1 MNGGNIVVDV
11 VNGKA
16 DTSNVLVR
24 IVVGIVR
31 CRSATSSIS
40 STDSSTDSGRGRGR
54 GRGSNKD
61 DNNLLF

>member
-1 MNGGNIVVDV
+1 M
-11 VNGKA
+11 NGKA
-16 DTSNVLVR
+16 DTDTSKVLVR

-40 STDSSTDSGRGRGR
+40 STDSSTDSSRGRGR
-54 GRGSNKD
+54 RSKND

>member
-1 MNGGNIVVDV
+1 M
-11 VNGKA
+11 NGKA
-16 DTSNVLVR
+16 DTSTVLVR